1 MPICFDPFVTPLLSL
16 KNRLV
21 LAPMTTYSS
30 HENGVIRDTEL
41 TYLERRAK
49 AGFGMTM
56 TAACYV
62 HKTGHAFPGQWAASD
77 DSFLPSL
84 KSVADGIHRGSSFA
98 VLQIHHG
105 GRACSAR
112 LCGEVL
118 SASDIPIERP
128 NAETPRAM
136 TEDEIQTMI
145 RAFADAARR
154 GRDAGFDGIE
164 IHGANTYLLQQFV
177 SPHSNRRNDVWGQDR
192 LKFSREVVAAVLEA
206 VGPGYP
212 VGYRFSPEEKETPG
226 IRLPD
231 TLGLIDMLCQF
242 PLAWLHISLS
252 DFRQT
257 SLVGDYTEP
266 TLELVA
272 RAIAGRLPLIGVG
285 SIKTREDADAC
296 LELGADLVAVGRAAI
311 IEPDWPTAIRE
322 GHPRRQKFPKENAER
337 DLVLPAG
344 LVNRVLNAPGWFEV
358 EEEAVATP

>member
-1 MPICFDPFVTPLLSL
+1 MSL
-16 KNRLV
+16 DNRLV

-30 HENGVIRDTEL
+30 HENGEIRDTEL
-41 TYLERRAK
+41 AYLERRAA

-77 DSFLPSL
+77 DRFLPSL
-84 KSVADGIHRGSSFA
+84 KAVAEAIHRGGSFA

-105 GRACSAR
+105 GRACSAS

-118 SASDIPIERP
+118 SASDVPAERP
-128 NAETPRAM
+128 NAETPRSM
-136 TEDEIQTMI
+136 NHGEIETMI
-145 RAFADAARR
+145 RSFAEAARR

-177 SPHSNRRNDVWGQDR
+177 SPHSNRRTDEWGRDR
-192 LKFSREVVAAVLEA
+192 LKFSREVVGAVLAA
-206 VGPGYP
+206 VGPDYP
-212 VGYRFSPEEKETPG
+212 VGYRLSPEEKEVPG

-231 TLGLIDMLCQF
+231 TLALIEMLCQF

-252 DFRQT
+252 DLRQS
-257 SLVGDYTEP
+257 SLVGDFTEP

-272 RAIAGRLPLIGVG
+272 KAIAKRIPLIGVG
-285 SIKTREDADAC
+285 SVKTREDADAC
-296 LELGADLVAVGRAAI
+296 LAMGADLVAVGRAAI
-311 IEPDWPTAIRE
+311 IEPDWPRVVRD
-322 GHPRRQKFPKENAER
+322 GLSRRLKFPRQGAER

-344 LVNRVLNAPGWFEV
+344 LANRVLSVPGWFEI
-358 EEEAVATP
+358 EEEVPLTTP